1 MSLHPGVVSLV
12 MERFL
17 TWLTLCRPLMAKS
30 LFCQSLLYYLET
42 SHYVYLSPRTWEL
55 ARVGWRENEVPS
67 PGGGEY
73 YLEFVYESCLLA
85 SIYLFIQS
93 FGVCEKIFF
102 VCISGKGL
110 VSWMRLTYNF
120 FSF

>member
-42 SHYVYLSPRTWEL
+42 SHNVYLSPRTWEL
-55 ARVGWRENEVPS
+55 VRVGWRENEVPS
-67 PGGGEY
+67 PGGGSIIWNLSMRAVSSLPFICLFSLLGCVRKFFLY
-73 YLEFVYESCLLA
+73 VYLV
-85 SIYLFIQS
+85 
-93 FGVCEKIFF
+93 
-102 VCISGKGL
+102 KGWYGC
-110 VSWMRLTYNF
+110 V
-120 FSF
+120 